1 MSELFRLPS
10 AIFPDLKA
18 GSDITKRA
26 PVAVRLI
33 FWSLALLTLVML
45 ALQFGVWHKEFSF
58 TGPFDA
64 ELDPPRHSLVVT
76 VPEQHIAW
84 WKQPPNADNNEK
96 PFESRLSLRINGHV
110 MGPPHTLHAKI
121 RAGQTEGFSHWG
133 SRVIFALPAGVENVA
148 ATTVTLRYSVQ
159 PRPWVTLALLAPTV
173 LLGWLLYRE
182 PLRAAMAYLPARR
195 RIERQTAMLLR
206 ATYLILFGLCCLG
219 LIGAAIFVASSI
231 HAYMAGWALPT
242 TALVRWWPAAEWA
255 ANNEL
260 YLPYLLLTLA
270 GLGTLMIWLG
280 GMGPAGQQLARDEL
294 RLQKLLCWAGFPIAA
309 CAFAFSISGM
319 WSGLVRPGDFE
330 AASMG
335 GLVPF
340 NDAFGHLA
348 AAVGQAK
355 DGTFDAFAMRRPL
368 AAAFRS
374 ALLFFAQY
382 SLPNML
388 LLQVCLLGIAAWLAS
403 YAVMVWRGVWAG
415 VAFFSLTYIYARI
428 FAPTTL
434 TEPFGLFWAL
444 LSVPF
449 LIDSFRSGSVKSALI
464 GFAITAL
471 ALMTRMG
478 NMFAIPALLLWLVWQ
493 FGEGIAAKARI
504 GLLSLAI
511 LLGVFGLNLL
521 LQKTYG
527 TGNGST
533 GSNFSFT
540 LCGLTLGTAWDGCP
554 KKLEA
559 MRAPDAPALS
569 EEALGAKMYAMAW
582 DNFRA
587 HPKVFFDR
595 LGSAVREFYNQFPET
610 MWRGYSAR
618 VDEPG
623 WFYRHALF
631 VLMLIGLWFVAVRQA
646 SSIELAFWALFWI
659 SLTASAAIVFFD
671 DGNRVLAASQPL
683 VALFLAIG
691 LANPALKKRI
701 VPHDRRLTLYGSSGL
716 LLAAVALAT
725 IPWISHQV
733 FAASIEAPK
742 ALPASSEQV
751 IVFGGK
757 QMAGFIVVADG
768 EPLRADLPAIH
779 LSDFETIVEQSNVEE
794 YYQGLL
800 HPVAPPLPFGFVFA
814 PRAEQGA
821 GSYVHYIVPVEVME
835 RRDVAAWRFKIEP
848 WRHKADVTGSYWVH
862 VTDAQPWP
870 LRRDEPRQ

>member
-1 MSELFRLPS
+1 MSELFRLPG

-26 PVAVRLI
+26 PVAARLS
-33 FWSLALLTLVML
+33 FWLLALLTFVML
-45 ALQFGVWHKEFSF
+45 ALQFGVWHKQFSF

-64 ELDPPRHSLVVT
+64 ELDPPQHSLAVT

-84 WKQPPNADNNEK
+84 WKQPPNADNIEK
-96 PFESRLSLRINGHV
+96 PFESRVELQINGHS
-110 MGPPHTLHAKI
+110 MGPPHTQHAKI
-121 RAGQTEGFSHWG
+121 RAGATEGFSHWG
-133 SRVIFALPAGVENVA
+133 SRVIFALPPGVENVA

-182 PLRAAMAYLPARR
+182 PLRAFMASNRL
-195 RIERQTAMLLR
+195 RIERPAVMLLR
-206 ATYLILFGLCCLG
+206 ATYLILVGLCCLG
-219 LIGAAIFVASSI
+219 LIGAAIFVATSI
-231 HAYMAGWALPT
+231 RAYMAGWALPT

-270 GLGTLMIWLG
+270 GLATLMIWLG
-280 GMGPAGQQLARDEL
+280 GMDPAGQQQLARDEL

-330 AASMG
+330 GASMG

-340 NDAFGHLA
+340 SDAFSHLA
-348 AAVGQAK
+348 AAFGQAR

-374 ALLFFAQY
+374 VLLFFSQY

-388 LLQVCLLGIAAWLAS
+388 LLQVCLLGIVAWLAS

-449 LIDSFRSGSVKSALI
+449 FIDSFRSRSVTSALI
-464 GFAITAL
+464 GFAITTL

-504 GLLSLAI
+504 GLLSIAI
-511 LLGVFGLNLL
+511 LLGVFGLNAL

-527 TGNGST
+527 TASAST
-533 GSNFSFT
+533 GSNFSYT
-540 LCGLTLGTAWDGCP
+540 LCGLTLGTTWNGCS
-554 KKLEA
+554 KKIEA
-559 MRAPDAPALS
+559 MRAPDAPELS

-587 HPKVFFDR
+587 HPEVFFER
-595 LGSAVREFYNQFPET
+595 LGDGIQEFYRKFPET
-610 MWRGYSAR
+610 IWKGYGEN
-618 VDEPG
+618 VDQPA
-623 WFYRHALF
+623 WFYRHAL
-631 VLMLIGLWFVAVRQA
+631 VLLMLVGIWFVAMRQA
-646 SSIELAFWALFWI
+646 NSVELAFWTLLWA
-659 SLTASAAIVFFD
+659 SLTASVGFVYFD

-683 VALFLAIG
+683 VVLFLAIG
-691 LANPALKKRI
+691 LTNQALKRRI
-701 VPHDRRLTLYGSSGL
+701 VPHDRRLTLYGSSGV
-716 LLAAVALAT
+716 LLAAVGLAT
-725 IPWISHQV
+725 IPGISHRV
-733 FAASIEAPK
+733 FAGSTEAPK
-742 ALPASSEQV
+742 ALPASSQQV

-757 QMAGFIVVADG
+757 QMAGFTVVADG
-768 EPLRADLPAIH
+768 EPLRTDLPSIH
-779 LSDFETIVEQSNVEE
+779 FSDFEAIVEQSTVEE

-814 PRAEQGA
+814 PRVEQGTA
-821 GSYVHYIVPVEVME
+821 SYYHYIIPVEVME
-835 RRDVAAWRFKIEP
+835 RRDAPAWRFKIEP
-848 WRHKADVTGSYWVH
+848 WRHKPDVTGNYWVH

-870 LRRDEPRQ
+870 LPAR

>member
-1 MSELFRLPS
+1 MSELFRIPR
-10 AIFPDLKA
+10 AISFDVKTE
-18 GSDITKRA
+18 SDSTSETPLA
-26 PVAVRLI
+26 ARLI
-33 FWSLALLTLVML
+33 FWALALLTLVML
-45 ALQFGVWHKEFSF
+45 ALQFGAWHKEYSF

-64 ELDPPRHSLVVT
+64 ELDPPRQSLVVT

-84 WKQPPNADNNEK
+84 WKQPPNPDSSEK
-96 PFESRLSLRINGHV
+96 PFESRIELRINGHS
-110 MGPPHTLHAKI
+110 MGPPHTQHAKI
-121 RAGQTEGFSHWG
+121 RAGGTEGFSHWG
-133 SRVIFALPAGVENVA
+133 SRVIFALPPGVENVA
-148 ATTVTLRYSVQ
+148 ATTATLRYSVQ

-182 PLRAAMAYLPARR
+182 PVRAFMADMPTRR
-195 RIERQTAMLLR
+195 RIERHAAMLLR
-206 ATYLILFGLCCLG
+206 ATYLILFGLCGLG
-219 LIGAAIFVASSI
+219 LIGAAMFVASSI
-231 HAYMAGWALPT
+231 HAYVAGWALPT

-255 ANNEL
+255 ASNEI

-280 GMGPAGQQLARDEL
+280 GMGPAGQQQLARDEL
-294 RLQKLLCWAGFPIAA
+294 RLQKLLCWAGFPLAA

-319 WSGLVRPGDFE
+319 WSGLVRPGDLD
-330 AASMG
+330 AATIG
-335 GLVPF
+335 GLIPY

-348 AAVGQAK
+348 AGFDQAR

-374 ALLFFAQY
+374 VLLFFSQY

-388 LLQVCLLGIAAWLAS
+388 LVQVCLLGIAAWLAS

-415 VAFFSLTYIYARI
+415 VAFFSLVYIYARI

-434 TEPFGLFWAL
+434 TEPLGLFWGL

-449 LIDSFRSGSVKSALI
+449 FIDSFRSGSVKSALI
-464 GFAITAL
+464 GFAITTL

-478 NMFAIPALLLWLVWQ
+478 NMFAIPALMLWLVWQ

-504 GLLSLAI
+504 GLLSIGI
-511 LLGVFGLNLL
+511 LLGVFGLNSL

-527 TGNGST
+527 AGNGST
-533 GSNFSFT
+533 GSNFSYT
-540 LCGLTLGTAWDGCP
+540 LCGLTLGTTWDGCP
-554 KKLEA
+554 KKIEA

-587 HPKVFFDR
+587 HPEVLFDR

-610 MWRGYSAR
+610 MWKGYATR
-618 VDEPG
+618 VGEPG
-623 WFYRHALF
+623 WFHRHALTL
-631 VLMLIGLWFVAVRQA
+631 LMLIGLCFVALRQA

-659 SLTASAAIVFFD
+659 SLTASAAIVYFD

-691 LANPALKKRI
+691 LANPALKRHI
-701 VPHDRRLTLYGSSGL
+701 VPHDRRLTSYGSSGL
-716 LLAAVALAT
+716 LLAAVALAM
-725 IPWISHQV
+725 IPWISHRV
-733 FAASIEAPK
+733 YSASAEVPK
-742 ALPASSEQV
+742 ALPTNAER
-751 IVFGGK
+751 VFVSGK
-757 QMAGFIVVADG
+757 LMTGFLVVADG
-768 EPLRADLPAIH
+768 EPLRTDLPTIH
-779 LSDFETIVEQSNVEE
+779 LSDFVNILEQSYIEE

-814 PRAEQGA
+814 PRLENSIN
-821 GSYVHYIVPVEVME
+821 SYYQYIVPAEVME
-835 RRDVAAWRFKIEP
+835 RRDVTAWRFKIEP
-848 WRHKADVTGSYWVH
+848 WRHKTDVTGNVWVH

-870 LRRDEPRQ
+870 LPAQ